1 MYMYAHIDHHRPS
14 MWTVSSLPMQTI
26 KFIVQ
31 TWWHGALLQQI
42 NNVDSFVHRGAPRLN
57 DDSMNQQSAEFIP
70 YILQNNI

>member
-1 MYMYAHIDHHRPS
+1 

-42 NNVDSFVHRGAPRLN
+42 NNVASFAHRAPRLN